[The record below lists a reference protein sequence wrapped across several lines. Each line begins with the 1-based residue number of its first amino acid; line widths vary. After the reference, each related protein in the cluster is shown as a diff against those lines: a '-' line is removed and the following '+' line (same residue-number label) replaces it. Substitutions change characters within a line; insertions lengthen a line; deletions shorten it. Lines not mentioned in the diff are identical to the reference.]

1 MTIPAVEA
9 EGLGRR
15 FGDVNALVDA
25 TFRVDQGGIFGIV
38 GPDGSG
44 KTTCLRLLST
54 VLKPTAGRA
63 AILGFD
69 TVSSPWEVKDRTGY
83 MSQQFG
89 LYDDL
94 TVEENLSFFAG
105 IYRVAPAERSSR
117 AGRLLEFS
125 GMGPFMKRRAGRL
138 SGGMKQKLALMCA
151 LIHTPEVLLL
161 DEPTNGVDPVS
172 RRDFWAILHDL
183 VRGGV
188 TVLISTSYLDEAE
201 MCGRVIL
208 LDRGR
213 IRAEG
218 GPADLRTSS
227 GLTVREIRTTEPW
240 RAAQLL
246 SEIMGPGCRAEPRG
260 DRVRLLIKGEGVRDP
275 SASLQAAGIP
285 FSPPEAV
292 EPTLEDVLAGLV
304 REEPR
309 G

>member
-1 MTIPAVEA
+1 MTVPAVEA
-9 EGLGRR
+9 EDLSRR
-15 FGDVNALVDA
+15 FGDVDALAGA
-25 TFRVDQGGIFGIV
+25 TFRVDPGSIFGIV

-54 VLKPTAGRA
+54 VLTPTSGRA
-63 AILGFD
+63 RVLGFD
-69 TVSSPWEVKDRTGY
+69 TASSPWEVKDRTGY

-105 IYRVAPAERSSR
+105 IYRVAPSERRKR
-117 AGRLLEFS
+117 AARLLEFS

-151 LIHTPEVLLL
+151 LIHTPGVLLL

-172 RRDFWAILHDL
+172 RRDFWTILHDL
-183 VRGGV
+183 VGGGM
-188 TVLISTSYLDEAE
+188 TVVISTSYLDEAE
-201 MCGRVIL
+201 RCGRVIL

-218 GPADLRTSS
+218 SPADLRSDS
-227 GLTVREIRTTEPW
+227 GLTVWEIPTPEPW
-240 RAAQLL
+240 KAAKLL
-246 SEIMGPGCRAEPRG
+246 SETIGAGSLAEPRG
-260 DRVRLLIKGEGVRDP
+260 DRVRLLMRGEGIHDP
-275 SASLQAAGIP
+275 SILLHACGIP

-292 EPTLEDVLAGLV
+292 EPTLEDVLSSLA
-304 REEPR
+304 REYPHE
-309 G
+309 

>member
-1 MTIPAVEA
+1 MTVPAVEA
-9 EGLGRR
+9 EDLGRR
-15 FGDVNALVDA
+15 FGDVDALAGA
-25 TFRVDQGGIFGIV
+25 TFRVDPGAIFGIV

-54 VLKPTAGRA
+54 VLTPSAGRA
-63 AILGFD
+63 RVMGFD
-69 TVSSPWEVKDRTGY
+69 TVESPWEVKDRTGY

-105 IYRVAPAERSSR
+105 IYRVAPDERRRRSV
-117 AGRLLEFS
+117 RLLEFS

-151 LIHTPEVLLL
+151 LIHTPGVLLL

-183 VRGGV
+183 VGGGV
-188 TVLISTSYLDEAE
+188 TVVISTSYLDEAE
-201 MCGRVIL
+201 RCARVIL

-213 IRAEG
+213 VKAG
-218 GPADLRTSS
+218 GSPADLRSSS
-227 GLTVREIRTTEPW
+227 GLAVSEIRTPEPW
-240 RAAQLL
+240 KAAKLL
-246 SEIMGPGCRAEPRG
+246 SETIGAGCRAEPRG
-260 DRVRLLIKGEGVRDP
+260 DRVRLIAKSEGIHDP
-275 SASLQAAGIP
+275 SGALKAAGIP

-292 EPTLEDVLAGLV
+292 EPTLEDILAGLV
-304 REEPR
+304 REDPH

>member
-1 MTIPAVEA
+1 MTVPAVEA
-9 EGLGRR
+9 EDLGRR
-15 FGDVNALVDA
+15 FGDVDALAGA
-25 TFRVDQGGIFGIV
+25 TFRVEPGAIFGIV

-63 AILGFD
+63 LVMGFD
-69 TVSSPWEVKDRTGY
+69 TVGSPWEVKDRTGY

-105 IYRVAPAERSSR
+105 IYRVPPDERRRRSV
-117 AGRLLEFS
+117 RLLEFS

-151 LIHTPEVLLL
+151 LIHTPGVLLL

-183 VRGGV
+183 VGGGV
-188 TVLISTSYLDEAE
+188 TVVISTSYLDEAE
-201 MCGRVIL
+201 RCGRVIL

-213 IRAEG
+213 VRAEG
-218 GPADLRTSS
+218 SPADLRSSS
-227 GLTVREIRTTEPW
+227 GLTVREIRTPEPW
-240 RAAQLL
+240 KAAKLL
-246 SEIMGPGCRAEPRG
+246 ADTIGAGCRAEPRG
-260 DRVRLLIKGEGVRDP
+260 DRVRLIAKGEGIPDP
-275 SASLQAAGIP
+275 SGALKTAGMA

-292 EPTLEDVLAGLV
+292 EPTLEDILAGLV
-304 REEPR
+304 REDR
-309 G
+309 HG